1 MLKFENQNNMRTY
14 TLAVIFLLTVY
25 TSFGQISSIERR
37 LAQLKKPN
45 NSSKVQVDSLVQLY
59 GDLLKEIHPTIASF
73 VYGFKAY
80 DGRWGDVSPQGYI
93 RNKNLYQQILAA
105 SKTINKTSL
114 SKTDALYVSLI
125 ENSAMESIQH
135 IEYNLHLMPID
146 QMNGLH
152 KSIVNVINGLPVN
165 TPNDV
170 ENVLQMMTGVD
181 HFMEQII
188 SSLEEGARK
197 GIVPAKIAIAPV
209 VDQIKG
215 IIKDTVSQSPFYSR
229 FANLR
234 FSSDSLTKANFQRKA
249 KDLIAKQI
257 NPAYRKLLTYIQTEY
272 YPKCRDNVSL
282 SSLPQ
287 GKETYQFLVRFYT
300 STNLTAEQIHQLGLA
315 EVKRILS
322 EMASLREKSGF
333 KGSEKEFNEFL
344 RTDSHFYYTSATE
357 LLQGYRDISKRID
370 PELINLFGK
379 LPRLPYGVKPV
390 PDYAAPS
397 QPTAYYMS
405 GSEQQARPG
414 FFYANTY
421 DLKSR
426 PKWEMEAL
434 TLHEAVPG
442 HHLQRALQG
451 ELTQPDFLKFL
462 QVTAFTEGWGLYA
475 ESLGEQLGL
484 YQDIYSK
491 YGQLTY
497 ELWRAIRLVIDTGI
511 HFYGWDREQ
520 AIKYFSENSPKPL
533 KDIQVE
539 VDRYIAFPGQAVS
552 YKIGQLKITELKQMT
567 QKKLGKNFTIRDFH
581 DVVLGSGSIP
591 LTLLEDN
598 VKAWLAVYKKQ

>member
-1 MLKFENQNNMRTY
+1 M
-14 TLAVIFLLTVY
+14 ILLTGCN
-25 TSFGQISSIERR
+25 SFAQSSFIDRR
-37 LAQLKKPN
+37 LAQLSRQSDNPKE
-45 NSSKVQVDSLVQLY
+45 QVDSLVQLY
-59 GDLLKEIHPTIASF
+59 GDMLKEMKPTTASF

-80 DGRWGDVSPQGYI
+80 DGRWGDISSEASV
-93 RNKNLYQQILAA
+93 RNKAWYQQILTAI
-105 SKTINKTSL
+105 KKINKTRL

-125 ENSAMESIQH
+125 ENSASESVQQIG
-135 IEYNLHLMPID
+135 YNLHLMPID

-152 KSIVNVINGLPVN
+152 KTIVSVINGLPIN
-165 TPNDV
+165 SPKDA
-170 ENVLQMMTGVD
+170 ENVLRMMAGID
-181 HFMEQII
+181 QFIEQIH
-188 SSLEEGARK
+188 SLLREGTSK
-197 GIVPAKIAIAPV
+197 GIVPAKITIAPV
-209 VDQIKG
+209 IDQIKA
-215 IIKDTVSQSPFYSR
+215 IIKDTISKSPFYNN
-229 FANLR
+229 FVNLR
-234 FSSDSLTKANFQRKA
+234 FSSDSATIAILQQKA
-249 KDLIAKQI
+249 KDIITKQI
-257 NPAYRKLLTYIQTEY
+257 NPAYQKLLNYIQNAY

-282 SSLPQ
+282 STLPQ
-287 GKETYQFLVRFYT
+287 GKEMYQFLVRSYT

-315 EVKRILS
+315 EVKRILG
-322 EMASLREKSGF
+322 EMASIREKSGF

-344 RTDSHFYYTSATE
+344 RTDPRFYYISAND

-370 PELINLFGK
+370 PELVKLFGK
-379 LPRLPYGVKPV
+379 LPRLPYGVKQV

-405 GSEQQARPG
+405 GSQQQTRPG
-414 FFYANTY
+414 YFYANTY

-426 PKWEMEAL
+426 PKWEMEAF

-442 HHLQRALQG
+442 HHLQRALEG

-462 QVTAFTEGWGLYA
+462 SVTAFTEGWGLYA

-511 HFYGWDREQ
+511 HFDGWDREQ
-520 AIKYFSENSPKPL
+520 AIKYFSENSPKPI

-552 YKIGQLKITELKQMT
+552 YKIGQLKITELKQMA
-567 QKKLGKNFTIRDFH
+567 QKTLGTNFNIRDFH
-581 DVVLGSGSIP
+581 DVVLGRGSIP
-591 LTLLEDN
+591 LTLLEEN
-598 VKAWLAVYKKQ
+598 VKAWIAANRKLQ

>member
-1 MLKFENQNNMRTY
+1 
-14 TLAVIFLLTVY
+14 
-25 TSFGQISSIERR
+25 
-37 LAQLKKPN
+37 
-45 NSSKVQVDSLVQLY
+45 
-59 GDLLKEIHPTIASF
+59 
-73 VYGFKAY
+73 
-80 DGRWGDVSPQGYI
+80 
-93 RNKNLYQQILAA
+93 
-105 SKTINKTSL
+105 
-114 SKTDALYVSLI
+114 
-125 ENSAMESIQH
+125 
-135 IEYNLHLMPID
+135 
-146 QMNGLH
+146 MNGLH
-152 KSIVNVINGLPVN
+152 KTIVSVINGLPIN
-165 TPNDV
+165 SAKDA
-170 ENVLQMMTGVD
+170 ENVLRMMAGIDQVIV
-181 HFMEQII
+181 QVL
-188 SSLEEGARK
+188 SLLHEGTSK
-197 GIVPAKIAIAPV
+197 GIVPAKITIAPV
-209 VDQIKG
+209 FDQIKG
-215 IIKDTVSQSPFYSR
+215 IIKDIITQSPFYNN

-234 FSSDSLTKANFQRKA
+234 FSSDSMTKASFQQKA
-249 KDLIAKQI
+249 KDIIAHQI
-257 NPAYRKLLTYIQTEY
+257 NPAYQKLLNYLQNDY

-287 GKETYQFLVRFYT
+287 GKEMYQFLVRSYT
-300 STNLTAEQIHQLGLA
+300 STNLTAEQVHKLGLA
-315 EVKRILS
+315 EVKRILG
-322 EMASLREKSGF
+322 EMASIREKSGF

-344 RTDSHFYYTSATE
+344 RTDSRFYYVSATD

-370 PELINLFGK
+370 PDLVKLFGK

-397 QPTAYYMS
+397 QPTAYFMP
-405 GSEQQARPG
+405 GSQQQARPG

-442 HHLQRALQG
+442 HHLQIALEG

-462 QVTAFTEGWGLYA
+462 SVTAFTEGWGLYA

-511 HFYGWDREQ
+511 HFNGWSREE
-520 AIKYFSENSPKPL
+520 ASNYFTKNSPKPL

-552 YKIGQLKITELKQMT
+552 YKIGQLKISELKKT
-567 QKKLGKNFTIRDFH
+567 AQKAFGANFNIRDFH
-581 DVVLGSGSIP
+581 DVVLSSGSIP
-591 LTLLEDN
+591 LALLEEKVN
-598 VKAWLAVYKKQ
+598 AWLAEHKQL